1 MLAVQHKTGYI
12 FQKLILKE
20 MDSNLDLIRHRLLT
34 KKQQYANY
42 NFSEAQIKALWAFFD
57 LAQEYATLESFY
69 RVCVLVPKEFLGFEG
84 RLYILSEEGNLELV
98 SESTQGLVE
107 PPQKVQIPLFSRTTC
122 EGDSCFFPF
131 KGNRRLL
138 SLFPLHHGEET
149 LGVLEILPRENLSE
163 QDLFF
168 FQKFANRIGYNLH
181 VKLLMIQC
189 LEHLK
194 FINELVADIEHNIII
209 PNMFYRYLF
218 KRLQK
223 KISLLKELEGRLDHA
238 KEYASERIKG
248 ALDHL
253 YRELQRE
260 YEQIEKH
267 YTTVSLFLESLF
279 RREHFEKGRFVLRK
293 RPCRFAKEVI
303 EPQLERYRKRF
314 EKVGIT
320 IDNRLGGVPDE
331 ELVMAVDVGLLSQ
344 VYANLFSNA
353 LKYTQEVINEE
364 GQKVKFISFGREIIP
379 DFFGPGRPGIKFN
392 VFSTGPHIP
401 PQEVQKIF
409 EEGFRGSNT
418 NNQPGT
424 GRGLHFV
431 KKVIELHG
439 GTVGYE
445 PTPLGNNFYFVLPL
459 EEDSSPFK
467 PNTRL
472 TSSPR

>member
-1 MLAVQHKTGYI
+1 
-12 FQKLILKE
+12 
-20 MDSNLDLIRHRLLT
+20 MDTNLELIRDRLLT
-34 KKQQYANY
+34 KKQQYQNY
-42 NFSEAQIKALWAFFD
+42 NFNEAQIKALWAFFD
-57 LAQEYATLESFY
+57 LAQEYATLENFY
-69 RVCVLVPKEFLGFEG
+69 RVCVLVPKEFLGYDG
-84 RLYILSEEGNLELV
+84 RLYVVSEEGKLELV
-98 SESTQGLVE
+98 SESEKGLIN
-107 PPQKVQIPLFSRTTC
+107 PPQKAQIPLFSQSTC
-122 EGDSCFFPF
+122 EGNSCFFPF

-138 SLFPLHHGEET
+138 SFFPLQHGEDT
-149 LGVLEILPRENLSE
+149 LGVLEIMPRDRLSE

-168 FQKFANRIGYNLH
+168 FQKFANRIGFNLH

-223 KISLLKELEGRLDHA
+223 KISLLKELENRLDSSQ
-238 KEYASERIKG
+238 EYSPERLKG

-279 RREHFEKGRFVLRK
+279 RREHFEKGRFVLRR

-314 EKVGIT
+314 EKAGIT

-331 ELVMAVDVGLLSQ
+331 ELIMAVDVGLLSQ

-353 LKYTQEVINEE
+353 LKYTQEVTDDQ
-364 GQKVKFISFGREIIP
+364 GRKVKFISFGREIIP

-401 PQEVQKIF
+401 PEEVQKIF
-409 EEGFRGSNT
+409 EEGFRGSNIG
-418 NNQPGT
+418 NQPGT

-439 GTVGYE
+439 GVVGYE
-445 PTPLGNNFYFVLPL
+445 PTPLGNNFYFILPL
-459 EEDSSPFK
+459 ETETSTPFEQATA
-467 PNTRL
+467 N
-472 TSSPR
+472 